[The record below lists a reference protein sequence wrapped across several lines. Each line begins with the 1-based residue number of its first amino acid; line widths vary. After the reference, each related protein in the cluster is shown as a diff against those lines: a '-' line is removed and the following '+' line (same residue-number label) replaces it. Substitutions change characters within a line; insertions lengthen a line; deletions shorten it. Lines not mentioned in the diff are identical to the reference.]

1 MNKCENE
8 HIYYQREGM
17 ILTGTEMNN
26 QQDYL
31 AARQE
36 LVNKILENQ
45 PADEYLYDLAELFK
59 IFGDSTRIKIL
70 YALIESELCVGDIA
84 QLLNLSQS
92 AVSHQLRILK
102 DAKLVK
108 FRRDGKIIFYSL
120 DDEHV
125 RNILSM
131 GMEHVEE

>member
-1 MNKCENE
+1 MT
-8 HIYYQREGM
+8 
-17 ILTGTEMNN
+17 LTGTEMNN